1 MKLKVLSVAKTEK
14 GTMDLPSQF
23 HETIRP
29 DVIYRAVLAIYSN
42 KRQPYG
48 TDPRAGKKSM
58 AKLSRRRRNWKGSYG
73 HGISRVPRKIVSRSG
88 TQFNWIGAFAPMT
101 VGGMR
106 AHPPK
111 SWKSWKMK
119 VNKKENRKAI
129 RSAMAATLSKELVK
143 SKGHEVPENYPF
155 IIESKIEKISK
166 TAELV
171 DTLKKL
177 GFENELERATRKI
190 RAGMGKARGR
200 KYKTTRGMLIVVS
213 QPCEL
218 QNAAENL
225 TGVEVAEIK
234 KINAEILA
242 PGASAGRMT
251 IFTESAIEML
261 AKEKLFTGE
270 IKIKKEEKPEIKKQ
284 EEPKAIAKPKPKVK
298 VAKK

>member
-1 MKLKVLSVAKTEK
+1 MKLKVLSTAKTEK
-14 GTMDLPSQF
+14 GSMDLPSQF
-23 HETIRP
+23 SETVRP
-29 DVIYRAVLAIYSN
+29 DVISRAVLAIYSN
-42 KRQPYG
+42 RRQPYG

-58 AKLSRRRRNWKGSYG
+58 AKLSRRRRDWKGAYG

-88 TQFNWIGAFAPMT
+88 TQFNWVGAFAPMT
-101 VGGMR
+101 VGGRR

-111 SWKSWKMK
+111 SWKIWDQK

-143 SKGHEVPENYPF
+143 SKGHEMPENYPF
-155 IIESKIEKISK
+155 IIESKIEKIAK

-171 DTLKKL
+171 EILQKL
-177 GFENELERATRKI
+177 GFGNELERATRKI

-200 KYKTTRGMLIVVS
+200 KYKKTRGMLIVVS

-218 QNAAENL
+218 QKAAGSI
-225 TGVEVAEIK
+225 TGLEIAEIK

-242 PGASAGRMT
+242 PGASPGRMA
-251 IFTESAIEML
+251 IFTEAAIEL
-261 AKEKLFTGE
+261 LEKEKLFTGHKMPKKE
-270 IKIKKEEKPEIKKQ
+270 EPKKEEKKK
-284 EEPKAIAKPKPKVK
+284 EKPKPAAKK